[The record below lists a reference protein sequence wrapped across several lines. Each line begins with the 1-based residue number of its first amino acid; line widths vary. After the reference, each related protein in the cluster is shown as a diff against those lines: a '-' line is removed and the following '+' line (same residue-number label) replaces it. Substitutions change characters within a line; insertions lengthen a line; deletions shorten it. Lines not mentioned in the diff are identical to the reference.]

1 MLTRDELA
9 ELYRNLKD
17 EKVLSVYLDG
27 MGKDPAQRRVWRR
40 RLDHEMERE
49 AHRVSQEYSEDEADF
64 ETARDHILGELDA
77 YEAFLPGKGWV
88 SFATPEGIRYAESL
102 PAQVPTIVRWEKGPR
117 VASYVRGL
125 KQLRPMVTALL
136 DRQRARVF
144 LYKEGSAE
152 EVADLRA
159 DTFLGDLMETA
170 VPPRASN
177 FSGTRGETVSDAAQR
192 YLAVGTTRMMKRVK
206 DLATELTDTEGFF
219 LMGGSPE
226 ALAALKPM
234 IPRSMEW
241 RVLEQPSLHLEMS
254 LPEVEEATAEGASA
268 LSKRRQEA
276 LLTQVVEQAHANG
289 KGCLGG
295 EETMKA
301 LEERRVDTLLLSRA
315 FVEANPDYADQAVTL
330 AFEQDADVRV
340 LGGAPSEKLD
350 AQGGGIGARLRYR
363 IRTAVD

>member
-9 ELYRNLKD
+9 ELYRNLQA

-27 MGKDPAQRRVWRR
+27 MGKDPAHRRVWRR

-49 AHRVSQEYSEDEADF
+49 AHRVSQERPEEEASF
-64 ETARDHILGELDA
+64 GKAREHILGELGG

-88 SFATPEGIRYAESL
+88 AFATEDGIRYAESL
-102 PAQVPTIVRWEKGPR
+102 PAQVPNLVRWESGPR
-117 VASYVRGL
+117 VAPYIRGL

-136 DRQRARVF
+136 DSQRARVF
-144 LYKEGSAE
+144 LYKEGKAE

-177 FSGTRGETVSDAAQR
+177 YSGTRGEAVSDAAQR

-206 DLATELTDTEGFF
+206 DLAVELTNPEGFF
-219 LMGGSPE
+219 LMGGTAE
-226 ALAALKPM
+226 ALGVLKPM
-234 IPRSMEW
+234 IPRSMER
-241 RVLEQPSLHLEMS
+241 RVLERSNLHLDMT

-276 LLTQVVEQAHANG
+276 LLDQVREQAHANG

-295 EETMKA
+295 EATMKA

-315 FVEANPDYADQAVTL
+315 FVETNPDYADQAVTS

-340 LGGAPSEKLD
+340 FGGLPSEKLD
-350 AQGGGIGARLRYR
+350 AEAGGIAARLRYLVKSA
-363 IRTAVD
+363 TG